1 MENVN
6 EINRKIADNLIRCRK
21 AVGMTQAEVAEKIN
35 YSDKSVSKWESGNGI
50 PDVYT
55 LMQLAELFHVTLNE
69 LVGEKITVP
78 TDEALRNRKKTR
90 WLHLLIMLLS
100 SGIVWLVATCL
111 FVVLNLTLAN
121 TDRLGLCFLY
131 ALVAQAI
138 VLIVYSG
145 VWRYRLIG
153 FCSISLLIW
162 ITLVCI
168 YSTAKTVLMQNG
180 ADYSGLWVLFL
191 IGIPLQVLE
200 VLWVFF
206 RSFFHRDKSKKK
218 QKKSNKKAEE
228 DQKKA

>member
-1 MENVN
+1 MENVS

-21 AVGMTQAEVAEKIN
+21 AAGMTQAEVAEKIN

-78 TDEALRNRKKTR
+78 TDEALRNKKKTK

-111 FVVLNLTLAN
+111 FVILDLTLSN
-121 TDRLGLCFLY
+121 KDGLGLCFLY

-168 YSTAKTVLMQNG
+168 YSTAKTVFISNG
-180 ADYSGLWVLFL
+180 ADHSGLWVLFL
-191 IGIPLQVLE
+191 VGIPLQVLE

-206 RSFFHRDKSKKK
+206 RSFFHRDKNKKK
-218 QKKSNKKAEE
+218 QKSDKKAEE
-228 DQKKA
+228 EQKKA

>member
-1 MENVN
+1 
-6 EINRKIADNLIRCRK
+6 
-21 AVGMTQAEVAEKIN
+21 
-35 YSDKSVSKWESGNGI
+35 
-50 PDVYT
+50 
-55 LMQLAELFHVTLNE
+55 MQLAELFHVTLNE

-78 TDEALRNRKKTR
+78 TDEALRNKKKTR

-111 FVVLNLTLAN
+111 FVILDLTLSN
-121 TDRLGLCFLY
+121 KQGLGLCFLY

-145 VWRYRLIG
+145 VLRYRLIG

-168 YSTAKTVLMQNG
+168 YSTAKTVLMKNG

-191 IGIPLQVLE
+191 VGIPLQVLE

-218 QKKSNKKAEE
+218 QKSDKKAEE
-228 DQKKA
+228 AQKKA